1 MSHPKAPVRG
11 YYSVRRET
19 SNQHGF
25 TLVELLVVISLV
37 SIIFVTFGSFF
48 DNYLI
53 LYSKY
58 QKDATNFTELANQSQ
73 RIADVLRGLTD
84 ITAESANSLTAYA
97 YFSPVD
103 TYVSQVHY
111 YLNATNTGVLVDVT
125 PMTANP
131 PIGTL
136 ITANEKTY
144 TIITN
149 YFQASGVNLF
159 NYYDPSGTLLTLP
172 ITDEHSIQSIQVNL
186 AEPGTHTKNGQTLS
200 ITVGLRNRK
209 TNL

>member
-1 MSHPKAPVRG
+1 M
-11 YYSVRRET
+11 
-19 SNQHGF
+19 
-25 TLVELLVVISLV
+25 VELLVVISLV
-37 SIIFVTFGSFF
+37 GIVFITFSSFF
-48 DNYLI
+48 DNYLV

-58 QKDATNFTELANQSQ
+58 QSDASNFTELANQSQ

-84 ITAESANSLTAYA
+84 ITAESNNSLTAYA

-111 YLNATNTGVLVDVT
+111 YLNATNTAVMVDVT

-144 TIITN
+144 KIISN
-149 YFQASGVNLF
+149 YYQASGVNLF
-159 NYYDPSGTLLTLP
+159 NYYDASDTLLSLP
-172 ITDEHSIQSIQVNL
+172 ITDEHSILSIQVNL
-186 AEPGTHTKNGQTLS
+186 AEPGSHTKNGQTLS
-200 ITVGLRNRK
+200 ITVSLRNRK

>member
-1 MSHPKAPVRG
+1 ML
-11 YYSVRRET
+11 RRKLARPGHT
-19 SNQHGF
+19 ASTQSGF

-37 SIIFVTFGSFF
+37 AILFISFGTFFT
-48 DNYLI
+48 NYLI

-58 QKDATNFTELANQSQ
+58 QKDSGNFTELANQSQ
-73 RIADVLRGLTD
+73 RVAQVLRGLTD
-84 ITAESANSLTAYA
+84 ITSESANDITVYA

-103 TYVSQVHY
+103 SYVSQVHY
-111 YLNATNTGVLVDVT
+111 YLNGTGTALLADVT

-144 TIITN
+144 TIISN
-149 YFQASGVNLF
+149 YYQVPGVNLF
-159 NYYDPSGTLLTLP
+159 NYYDASNTLMSLP
-172 ITDEHSIQSIQVNL
+172 ISDEHSIMEIQVNL
-186 AEPGTHTKNGQTLS
+186 AVPGTHTTTGQTLS
-200 ITVGLRNRK
+200 VTVSLRNRK